1 MKKFNELG
9 LSTTSNGRVHQ
20 NSENLQIVKSA
31 LDDKSSS
38 LCLAKFTQVTLHLG
52 AGLVHSCHH
61 PKVHKIPLEELEENP
76 AALFNTTVLKAARK
90 QMLNN
95 QRPSECDYCWR
106 VEDNGNIS
114 DRFYKSNEDWAIKN
128 YDAIIAS
135 TGQEIFKPTY
145 LEVSFGNA
153 CNLKCCY
160 CGPEFSSKWVE
171 ELKEHGPLIIT
182 DGAGTDQWVQGWQD
196 LDNITIPNKDHNP
209 YIDAFWK
216 WFPEIYPTLKHY
228 RITGGE
234 PLLNKNTLKSL
245 DYLIENPKEDLELS
259 INTNLSIPDKLW
271 DEFLDKIIKLDK
283 GSNFKK
289 ITIFTSI
296 ESWKEKSDYSRT
308 GIDFDKLIHRFEEL
322 LQKTNV
328 RCVVMATYNMLAI
341 TSFKDVLEWI
351 LELKKKYNYNHD
363 RANIFEKTGY
373 DFRLSD
379 SQENINGFR
388 VGIDIPYL
396 RHPECLDVQYCDDDM
411 LLNYMIPCLE
421 FMLSNVSHSSIVNH
435 LGFEP
440 YEVEKFQRIITNRLY
455 YHNKY
460 NTKDKIL
467 TRYRAKFYDFV
478 NEIDHRRNTNFLET
492 FPEMEQFYLECK
504 DSKDRF
510 D

>member
-1 MKKFNELG
+1 M
-9 LSTTSNGRVHQ
+9 Q
-20 NSENLQIVKSA
+20 
-31 LDDKSSS
+31 
-38 LCLAKFTQVTLHLG
+38 LAKGNGPGLPAQSRLTKQV
-52 AGLVHSCHH
+52 
-61 PKVHKIPLEELEENP
+61 
-76 AALFNTTVLKAARK
+76 AR
-90 QMLNN
+90 
-95 QRPSECDYCWR
+95 PPPP
-106 VEDNGNIS
+106 V
-114 DRFYKSNEDWAIKN
+114 
-128 YDAIIAS
+128 
-135 TGQEIFKPTY
+135 
-145 LEVSFGNA
+145 V
-153 CNLKCCY
+153 
-160 CGPEFSSKWVE
+160 
-171 ELKEHGPLIIT
+171 T
-182 DGAGTDQWVQGWQD
+182 DGPGHTQWVQGWQD

-271 DEFLDKIIKLDK
+271 EEFLDKIIKLDNDA
-283 GSNFKK
+283 NFRK

-308 GIDFDKLIHRFEEL
+308 GIDFDKLVYRFEEL

-351 LELKKKYNYNHD
+351 LELKKKYNYNHHRD
-363 RANIFEKTGY
+363 YILKETGY
-373 DFRLSD
+373 DFRSNS
-379 SQENINGFR
+379 SQENIHGFR

-411 LLNYMIPCLE
+411 LLNHMIPCIE
-421 FMLSNVSHSSIVNH
+421 YMISNMCRGSLDMH

-455 YHNKY
+455 FHNKY
-460 NTKDKIL
+460 RPKHEIL
-467 TRYRAKFYDFV
+467 
-478 NEIDHRRNTNFLET
+478 NFI
-492 FPEMEQFYLECK
+492 
-504 DSKDRF
+504 
-510 D
+510 